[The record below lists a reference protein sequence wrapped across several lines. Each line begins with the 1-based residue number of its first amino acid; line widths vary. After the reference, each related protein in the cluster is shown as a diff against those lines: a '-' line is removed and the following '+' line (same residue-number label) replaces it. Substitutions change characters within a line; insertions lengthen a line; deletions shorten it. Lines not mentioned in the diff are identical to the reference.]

1 MNLKELYVLTKEYT
15 KDKIYQIMLSLVS
28 IGLIIGVLSMAFEK
42 YENMFTAFIQAFV
55 IAILVGSLAI
65 EVYLAY
71 REERKYRVLGYL
83 FVYSDYLVAITSISL
98 LVAIVN
104 SFLSL
109 VLNMDYSNSLLSLI
123 LNITYFFVAFFVIVA
138 SLIVYLSITV
148 ESKSPARTLK
158 YSLNFSKKALGDLF
172 KISVKYLWIPFTLIV
187 VAIVTY
193 MLTTYPIV
201 DLIISNPEMYY
212 VLERNTLTF
221 LMVSLLILIFAFN
234 RITYLLGAY
243 AIYFDRHSS
252 DVTIDW

>member
-123 LNITYFFVAFFVIVA
+123 LNI
-138 SLIVYLSITV
+138 
-148 ESKSPARTLK
+148 
-158 YSLNFSKKALGDLF
+158 LGQ
-172 KISVKYLWIPFTLIV
+172 SC
-187 VAIVTY
+187 
-193 MLTTYPIV
+193 
-201 DLIISNPEMYY
+201 
-212 VLERNTLTF
+212 
-221 LMVSLLILIFAFN
+221 
-234 RITYLLGAY
+234 
-243 AIYFDRHSS
+243 
-252 DVTIDW
+252 